1 MNKKEQEEYK
11 KLGEKLICVPS
22 GLKRKDGTDIM
33 SWSLREWFEE
43 RPAENDI
50 YVEYE
55 NTTEEKTQD
64 YYLIKEDEEQYNPKS
79 NSITNSEHDKLF
91 KKILENREQTA
102 KFLDMV
108 LGSGKDITAK
118 NLELYNKEF
127 ITDKFEKNET
137 DIVYKVTN
145 INVYIIIEH
154 QSTVDR
160 TMPYRVRRYKTALM
174 DSVINKKEMKKASYK
189 LPRMIAI
196 VLYTGKQK
204 WENLKLEDM
213 QEPLKWYKEDYDEFI
228 LVDANNLK
236 KEEILE
242 GNLIITKVML
252 LEREENL
259 EDVIKD
265 IEIIMDKEKIK
276 QDIQYKEL
284 LKIFIEYTFINEKY
298 KAIRKYIETLIN
310 KIFDEEGDD
319 VEMSHVTQLFDEA
332 FDKAEKRGEK
342 RGEIRGERKGETKKQ
357 KEIAKAM
364 KENKL
369 SYKIISQCTGL
380 KLEEIEAL

>member
-1 MNKKEQEEYK
+1 MNKKELEEYK

-43 RPAENDI
+43 RAEENDT

-55 NTTEEKTQD
+55 NTIEEETQD

-154 QSTVDR
+154 QSTADR

-189 LPRMIAI
+189 LPRIIAI
-196 VLYTGKQK
+196 VLYTGKQEWK
-204 WENLKLEDM
+204 NKKLEDM
-213 QEPLKWYKEDYDEFI
+213 QEPLEWYKEDYDEI
-228 LVDANNLK
+228 
-236 KEEILE
+236 
-242 GNLIITKVML
+242 
-252 LEREENL
+252 
-259 EDVIKD
+259 
-265 IEIIMDKEKIK
+265 
-276 QDIQYKEL
+276 
-284 LKIFIEYTFINEKY
+284 
-298 KAIRKYIETLIN
+298 YISRC
-310 KIFDEEGDD
+310 K
-319 VEMSHVTQLFDEA
+319 
-332 FDKAEKRGEK
+332 
-342 RGEIRGERKGETKKQ
+342 
-357 KEIAKAM
+357 
-364 KENKL
+364 
-369 SYKIISQCTGL
+369 
-380 KLEEIEAL
+380 

>member
-1 MNKKEQEEYK
+1 MNEQELEEYK

-43 RPAENDI
+43 KTEENDT

-55 NTTEEKTQD
+55 NTIEETQD

-91 KKILENREQTA
+91 KKLLENKEQTA

-145 INVYIIIEH
+145 LNVYIIIEH
-154 QSTVDR
+154 QSTADR

-213 QEPLKWYKEDYDEFI
+213 QEPLKWYKEVDNEFI
-228 LVDANNLK
+228 LVDVNNLK

-252 LEREENL
+252 LEREENP
-259 EDVIKD
+259 EDFIKYLY
-265 IEIIMDKEKIK
+265 IIIDREKIK

-284 LKIFIEYTFINEKY
+284 LKILIQYIFINERY
-298 KAIRKYIETLIN
+298 ASLRKTIEIMIN

-319 VEMSHVTQLFDEA
+319 ETMSHATQLLDEA
-332 FDKAEKRGEK
+332 FDQAERRGEIRGEKRGEK
-342 RGEIRGERKGETKKQ
+342 RGETKKQ